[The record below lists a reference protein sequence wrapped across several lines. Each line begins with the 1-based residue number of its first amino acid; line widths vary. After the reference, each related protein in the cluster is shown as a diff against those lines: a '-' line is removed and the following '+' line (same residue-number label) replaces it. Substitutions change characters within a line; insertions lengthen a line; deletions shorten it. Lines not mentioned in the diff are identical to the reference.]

1 MNTNNNRKRSIM
13 IALVLTLLGLT
24 VLPGFKCTAE
34 DGNGGKVTF
43 ESE

>member
-1 MNTNNNRKRSIM
+1 MNNHHNRKRSIM

-34 DGNGGKVTF
+34 DGRGGKVTI
-43 ESE
+43 ES

>member
-1 MNTNNNRKRSIM
+1 MNTNNHRKRSIT
-13 IALVLTLLGLT
+13 IALILTLLGLT

-34 DGNGGKVTF
+34 DANGNKVTV

>member
-1 MNTNNNRKRSIM
+1 MNNNHNRKRSIM

-34 DGNGGKVTF
+34 DGRGGKITV
-43 ESE
+43 EN

>member
-1 MNTNNNRKRSIM
+1 MNTNNHRKRSIL
-13 IALVLTLLGLT
+13 IAFTLLLLGLT

-34 DGNGGKVTF
+34 DASGNKVTV

>member
-1 MNTNNNRKRSIM
+1 MNNNTKRRSIM

-34 DGNGGKVTF
+34 DGNGGKITV
-43 ESE
+43 EN

>member
-24 VLPGFKCTAE
+24 VLPGWKCTAE
-34 DGNGGKVTF
+34 DAAGDKIIVEN
-43 ESE
+43 E